1 MATAMPEGTSTRPD
15 AVTAAARVAARENE
29 PTIGALV
36 HDALEDVSTLVRSE
50 IQLAK
55 TEITADVKKGG
66 QGAAFFAVAG
76 VLAVFGLTFLFH
88 TIARA
93 IAVWLPVWAGYLI
106 VTVVLFIVAA
116 TLALVG
122 KGRISKV
129 KGKPERTIATSKE
142 TVEVVKKAAQG

>member
-1 MATAMPEGTSTRPD
+1 MATAAGEGSSARTD
-15 AVTAAARVAARENE
+15 AATAAARVAARENE
-29 PTIGALV
+29 PTIGGLV
-36 HDALEDVSTLVRSE
+36 HDALQDVSTLVRSE

-88 TIARA
+88 TIAQA
-93 IAVWLPVWAGYLI
+93 IGVFLPLWAGYLI
-106 VTVVLFIVAA
+106 VTVLLFLIAGI
-116 TLALVG
+116 LAMVG
-122 KGRISKV
+122 KGRMSKV